1 MNIFHFFSALLT
13 PSIRGVLSICEG
25 DSRMSQ
31 SFHYV
36 AKKHE
41 YAS

>member
-25 DSRMSQ
+25 GFQDGAIISLRS
-31 SFHYV
+31 
-36 AKKHE
+36 
-41 YAS
+41 